1 MDRRGVS
8 HKIRVMIP
16 PTPPAGTPPPAPIP
30 AVNFSAELRLLLER
44 ADGKA
49 MTMEQIEEA
58 LPEST
63 TYGMVMLFFSLPF
76 SLPVSIP
83 GISTPFG
90 LAIMAIG
97 ACLIWGVHPR
107 LPGRAKRVTIE
118 YERLKSIVAKG
129 TWFAV
134 KLERFLKR
142 GRLGSLIESRF
153 AKRFVGAMIVSSGF
167 FLGLP
172 LPIPF
177 TNTIPAYSLIFIAI
191 GWMEGDGVLILLG
204 YLFGVGAWAYLLVLW
219 LTGSSL
225 VTSLWTRLF
234 G

>member
-1 MDRRGVS
+1 M
-8 HKIRVMIP
+8 
-16 PTPPAGTPPPAPIP
+16 TPEPSPGTPPPTPIP
-30 AVNFSAELRLLLER
+30 DANFSAELRLLLER

-49 MTMEQIEEA
+49 MTMEQIEES

-63 TYGMVMLFFSLPF
+63 TYGMLMLFFSLPF

-97 ACLIWGVHPR
+97 VCLLAGVHPR
-107 LPGRAKRVTIE
+107 LPRRAKRVTIE
-118 YERLKSIVAKG
+118 YERLKRIVAKG

-142 GRLGSLIESRF
+142 GRLSILIESRF

-172 LPIPF
+172 FPVPF
-177 TNTIPAYSLIFIAI
+177 TNTIPAYSLIFLAI
-191 GWMEGDGVLILLG
+191 GWMEGDGLLILLG
-204 YLFGVGAWAYLLVLW
+204 YIIGIAAWAYLIVLW
-219 LTGSSL
+219 LTGNA
-225 VTSLWTRLF
+225 VFTSLWTRMF

>member
-1 MDRRGVS
+1 MT
-8 HKIRVMIP
+8 P
-16 PTPPAGTPPPAPIP
+16 APTAGPPPPIP
-30 AVNFSAELRLLLER
+30 DLNFSAELRLLLER

-49 MTMEQIEEA
+49 MTMEQIEES

-63 TYGMVMLFFSLPF
+63 TYGMLMLFFSIPF

-97 ACLIWGVHPR
+97 VCLLAGVHPR
-107 LPGRAKRVTIE
+107 LPRRAKRVTIE
-118 YERLKSIVAKG
+118 YERLKRIVAKG

-134 KLERFLKR
+134 KLERLLRR
-142 GRLGSLIESRF
+142 GRLGILIESRF

-172 LPIPF
+172 FPVPF
-177 TNTIPAYSLIFIAI
+177 TNTIPAYSLIFLAI
-191 GWMEGDGVLILLG
+191 GWMEGDGMLILLG
-204 YLFGVGAWAYLLVLW
+204 YIIGVAAWAYLIVLW
-219 LTGSSL
+219 LTGNA
-225 VTSLWTRLF
+225 VFTSLWTRMF